1 MVIEYAENKDLFE
14 ILSKANGKFPEKIAR
29 KFFLDIAQGI
39 SVLHNKNIVHRDLKL
54 ENVVLGRDLKAKIVD
69 FGMAKILAD
78 DDEALEEYT
87 IGTER
92 YKPPQVINKE
102 PYNGKKYDIF

>member
-1 MVIEYAENKDLFE
+1 MVIEYAENKDLFD

-29 KFFLDIAQGI
+29 KFFIDIATGI
-39 SVLHNKNIVHRDLKL
+39 SAIHSKNICHRDLKL
-54 ENVVLGRDLKAKIVD
+54 ENVVLGKDLQAKLVD
-69 FGMAKILAD
+69 FGMAKKLV
-78 DDEALEEYT
+78 DDEEILDEYA

-92 YKPPQVINKE
+92 YKPPQIINKE